1 MEQKPDFGKLFSRY
15 LNNQATAND
24 LNNLF
29 KGMDEASEESLRN
42 HIGNELLFEEK
53 SNLTDQVHLK
63 NIFAKIEE
71 QIADQPKTKR
81 IKMTAWYK
89 AAAAAAAIFGLSY
102 LALYNNSASTKHE
115 IVPGSHKAVLII
127 NHEERPLDSKN
138 PAQFSTAAAITVT
151 TAADGTITYKQTSND
166 TTGLSALHAIS
177 TPAGGFYK
185 VTLGDGT
192 QVYLNSKSTLEFPVG
207 FYGTERHVKLNGEAY
222 FKVAKNKK
230 MPFIVSVG
238 ETDVRVLGT
247 EFIINSFGKQT
258 KTTLF
263 EGSVQ
268 LKHLTNYKILVPG
281 QEGLSDRN
289 GIFVNQADT
298 AAALAWTNGLFV
310 FNDQSLTDVLK
321 ELSRWYD
328 FTFDENSIP
337 NKRLYIRLN
346 RNTAFNDVLQM
357 LYTTTGLKF
366 KVEERRLSIEN

>member
-1 MEQKPDFGKLFSRY
+1 MEQKPDFEKLFNSY

-29 KGMDEASEESLRN
+29 KGLAEVEEESLRH
-42 HIGNELLFEEK
+42 HIGNELLSEEE
-53 SNLTDQVHLK
+53 SNITDQLQLK
-63 NIFAKIEE
+63 NIFAKIEQ
-71 QIADQPKTKR
+71 QITEQPKTKR
-81 IKMTAWYK
+81 IKITWYK
-89 AAAAAAAIFGLSY
+89 AAAAAAVIFGLSY
-102 LALYNNSASTKHE
+102 LALYDNSTSSNKHE
-115 IVPGSHKAVLII
+115 IVPGSRKAVLIV

-138 PAQFSTAAAITVT
+138 PAQFSPAAAITVT
-151 TAADGTITYKQTSND
+151 TAADGTITYQQTSND

-207 FYGTERHVKLNGEAY
+207 FYGAERHVKLNGEAY

-238 ETDVRVLGT
+238 ETNVRVLGT
-247 EFIINSFGKQT
+247 EFIVNSFGKQT

-268 LKHLTNYKILVPG
+268 LKYLANRKILVPG

-289 GIFVNQADT
+289 GIFVSQADT

-310 FNDQSLTDVLK
+310 FNDQSLTDVLQ

-346 RNTAFNDVLQM
+346 RNTAFSDVLQM

-366 KVEERRLSIEN
+366 KVEERRLSIEK

>member
-1 MEQKPDFGKLFSRY
+1 MEQKPAFEKIFSKY
-15 LNNQATAND
+15 LNNKVTAND
-24 LNNLF
+24 LNSLF
-29 KGMDEASEESLRN
+29 KSINVLSEEKLRN
-42 HIGNELLFEEK
+42 HINDELLSEEK
-53 SNLTDQVHLK
+53 TITSNSAHLK
-63 NIFAKIEE
+63 NLFAKIEE
-71 QIADQPKTKR
+71 QIDAQPKTK
-81 IKMTAWYK
+81 ILKITSWYK
-89 AAAAAAAIFGLSY
+89 AAAAAAVIFGLSY
-102 LALYNNSASTKHE
+102 LALYDGSSKHE
-115 IVPGSHKAVLII
+115 IVPGSSKAVLII
-127 NHEERPLDSKN
+127 NNQETPLNNKSKASFS
-138 PAQFSTAAAITVT
+138 PAPAISVI

-166 TTGLSALHAIS
+166 TTGLSTLHAIT

-185 VTLGDGT
+185 ITLGDGT

-222 FKVAKNKK
+222 FKVAKNKQ
-230 MPFIVSVG
+230 MPFIVSVN
-238 ETDVRVLGT
+238 ETDVQVLGT
-247 EFIINSFGKQT
+247 SFIINSFGKQT

-268 LKHLTNYKILVPG
+268 LKYLANRKILAPG

-289 GIFVNQADT
+289 GILINQADT
-298 AAALAWTNGLFV
+298 AAAIAWTNGLFA
-310 FNDQSLTDVLK
+310 FNDQPLTEVLH

-366 KVEERRLSIEN
+366 KVEEERRLSIEN

>member
-1 MEQKPDFGKLFSRY
+1 MEQKSKFEKLFSRY
-15 LNNQATAND
+15 LNNQVTAND
-24 LNNLF
+24 LNSLF
-29 KGMDEASEESLRN
+29 KNMDEVDEANLRN
-42 HIGNELLFEEK
+42 HINLELLSEDKIEH
-53 SNLTDQVHLK
+53 TDTAHLK
-63 NIFAKIEE
+63 TLFAKIEE
-71 QIADQPKTKR
+71 KIEKQPKTKV
-81 IKMTAWYK
+81 IKITTWYK
-89 AAAAAAAIFGLSY
+89 AAAIAAVVSIVGYFAI
-102 LALYNNSASTKHE
+102 YNSGADKRE
-115 IVPGSHKAVLII
+115 IVPGSSKAVLVID
-127 NHEERPLDSKN
+127 NEETPLNSESKSSFS
-138 PAQFSTAAAITVT
+138 PAPAISVT

-185 VTLGDGT
+185 ITLGDGT

-207 FYGTERHVKLNGEAY
+207 FYGAERHVKLSGEAY

-238 ETDVRVLGT
+238 QTNVEVLGT
-247 EFIINSFGKQT
+247 AFTINSFGKQT
-258 KTTLF
+258 KTTLY

-268 LKHLTNYKILVPG
+268 LNFLSNHKILAPG

-289 GIFVNQADT
+289 GILVNQADT
-298 AAALAWTNGLFV
+298 AAAKAWTNGLFV
-310 FNDQSLTDVLK
+310 FNDQSLADVLH

-328 FTFDENSIP
+328 FSFDENSIP